1 MPRVNKRK
9 VTSEQQRAAGASSS
23 RKGLSCPNNDQ
34 RVFFL
39 PLDVLALAFFDAPLE
54 AGAFFAAGFAAAFA
68 SFGAL
73 AGAAFGASP
82 AGAERT
88 AGFGASNRIPAR
100 LAALRY
106 VS

>member
-1 MPRVNKRK
+1 MPRVNKRR
-9 VTSEQQRAAGASSS
+9 VTSEQQRAAGALSS
-23 RKGLSCPNNDQ
+23 RKGLSCPNTDQ

-39 PLDVLALAFFDAPLE
+39 PLDALALDFFDPALA

-82 AGAERT
+82 AGAVRT
-88 AGFGASNRIPAR
+88 AGFGASNLMPAR
-100 LAALRY
+100 L
-106 VS
+106 